1 MKKMLSII
9 LCLAMVM
16 ALASSAFAAGIPLKP
31 GTGTGGGIV
40 KPGAGDVRPGAGTVE
55 KPGTGDNAET
65 PDTGDNAG
73 GSSSEVAPG
82 GSSSEVAPGGS
93 SSEVAPGTGDNK
105 DDTTDTPA
113 GGGSSEVA
121 PGTGDN
127 KDDTTDTPAKP
138 EELPAKTFTV
148 GEKSFTAEG
157 GKWLY
162 NTEFTKGQTASYKM
176 IILDKKFTGTFET
189 NEYGAVVV
197 VNKYGELVKIY
208 DGANIAFW
216 NLEGKAATT
225 TVTKANFASLA
236 FSELEDGELM
246 IIFPNDGANA
256 AGSPRK
262 FALDLRPNITPG
274 LFGLVTTL
282 TGFTWEVRQPTGG
295 DDVVDPPVDP
305 PVDPKPETPPTGDS
319 TVVFFALMALSM
331 TALVVL
337 VSKKRAF

>member
-1 MKKMLSII
+1 MKKLLSVV

-16 ALASSAFAAGIPLKP
+16 ALASSAFAAGLPLKP
-31 GTGTGGGIV
+31 APGTGGEIV
-40 KPGAGDVRPGAGTVE
+40 KPGGATEIRPG
-55 KPGTGDNAET
+55 
-65 PDTGDNAG
+65 TGDNAG
-73 GSSSEVAPG
+73 GS
-82 GSSSEVAPGGS
+82 
-93 SSEVAPGTGDNK
+93 
-105 DDTTDTPA
+105 
-113 GGGSSEVA
+113 SSEVA